1 MNTAI
6 FFALVFATL
15 RMVDQAI
22 NRGAVQQR
30 IAQAVTTPINTDNAF
45 LLRFARRTYG
55 RGVETVQMPYP
66 GAWGDMAQTL
76 ADDINMHF

>member
-6 FFALVFATL
+6 FAALILAAL

-22 NRGAVQQR
+22 SRGAVQQR
-30 IAQAVTTPINTDNAF
+30 IAQAMIPVNTDAAF
-45 LLRFARRTYG
+45 LLRLARRSYG
-55 RGVETVQMPYP
+55 REVEQVQAVYP
-66 GAWGDMAQTL
+66 GAWGDMAQTI